1 MGEELLKERK
11 ESIDNNLTEQRNATE
26 SVPAQGS
33 AEIPN
38 TDETAA
44 PFNALSPFSIAQ
56 DPSLDI
62 SIPGSVD
69 MDLDLWNLNT
79 QLETDYKLASSPQ
92 SYHPG
97 AHTGMSTGDVTPTGS
112 SLPPLAP
119 SDRLTE
125 STSSYATTPA
135 PSNSTGTFS
144 PLMMDTDTFMS
155 SAEGDFAFDPH
166 FYPEGFSPDVEG
178 VLRDLFPE
186 IYDENITGSAM
197 MEGADMMVK

>member
-38 TDETAA
+38 AADTAS
-44 PFNALSPFSIAQ
+44 PFNALPPLQASDS
-56 DPSLDI
+56 SLAMPLPHEMDL
-62 SIPGSVD
+62 
-69 MDLDLWNLNT
+69 DLDLWNLNT

-92 SYHPG
+92 AYRLSTG
-97 AHTGMSTGDVTPTGS
+97 AGTSTGDVTPTGS

-144 PLMMDTDTFMS
+144 PLMMDTDTFML
-155 SAEGDFAFDPH
+155 SAEGDFAFDSH

-197 MEGADMMVK
+197 MEGGDMMIK